1 MKNTTIKIT
10 TLTHNKIVKDEV
22 IVMDKKITCR
32 PCKEKNNWEIENEF
46 GVVLEKHYKQKMLVL
61 KQAKNWQMSVI
72 VNYVYVTQQVVV
84 MNKGKI
90 PLFIFIFQITC
101 NKV

>member
-1 MKNTTIKIT
+1 
-10 TLTHNKIVKDEV
+10 
-22 IVMDKKITCR
+22 
-32 PCKEKNNWEIENEF
+32 
-46 GVVLEKHYKQKMLVL
+46 MLVL